1 MSGFVERTGIKGCA
15 NGVMLEEE
23 RRRGHGARGL
33 EDQVIVDWLLSELME
48 EVAVSATIGMLA
60 EFPLE
65 LVRDCGL
72 EAVVKALIEEVAEE
86 EMLLRPPGLGDVGRT
101 IRWVNHFGE
110 VENVH
115 VRSSMV
121 AMQDVVNVSAV
132 RLVDSLAG
140 SGSCFDTVSLVR
152 SCDLFRCW

>member
-1 MSGFVERTGIKGCA
+1 MGGCA
-15 NGVMLEEE
+15 SDLVLVEGQREGRVL
-23 RRRGHGARGL
+23 
-33 EDQVIVDWLLSELME
+33 VDWLLLELMGE
-48 EVAVSATIGMLA
+48 ITMAATIGMLA
-60 EFPLE
+60 EFLLE
-65 LVRDCGL
+65 LVCDCGL
-72 EAVVKALIEEVAEE
+72 ESVVEALIEEVAEE

-110 VENVH
+110 VESVR

-132 RLVDSLAG
+132 RLVDSVAG
-140 SGSCFDTVSLVR
+140 SGSCFETVSLVQ

>member
-1 MSGFVERTGIKGCA
+1 M
-15 NGVMLEEE
+15 
-23 RRRGHGARGL
+23 
-33 EDQVIVDWLLSELME
+33 
-48 EVAVSATIGMLA
+48 
-60 EFPLE
+60 
-65 LVRDCGL
+65 
-72 EAVVKALIEEVAEE
+72 KALIEEVVEE